1 MNKPKKGAAK
11 KATAKKQPAASA
23 PKPKSEKLLERML
36 AAADKEAEALAAK
49 ENKSDVIAGVDL
61 SNENPE
67 VTNILIDLAQRET
80 MNRSAGFAGEIVE
93 ELGRETPL
101 LTNTHRFAGFAVLK
115 SPDVPA
121 VLIEMGYLSNA
132 IDEKNL
138 RQPEYRA
145 KLAHAISRAVERYFL
160 QGQKAKRP

>member
-1 MNKPKKGAAK
+1 
-11 KATAKKQPAASA
+11 
-23 PKPKSEKLLERML
+23 L
-36 AAADKEAEALAAK
+36 
-49 ENKSDVIAGVDL
+49 IAGIDL
-61 SNENPE
+61 PHESSD

-80 MNRSAGFAGEIVE
+80 MNGSAVFAGNIVD
-93 ELGRETPL
+93 ELGRETAL

-132 IDEKNL
+132 SDEHNL

-145 KLAHAISRAVERYFL
+145 KLARAITHAVEHYFL
-160 QGQKAKRP
+160 QGQKARRL